1 MHTLLYLL
9 TVAVLAG
16 VGQADAPPLLLTAFS
31 HHSDDR
37 VEFTLQ
43 AWPGDYRIR
52 SATNLVGAWRTEC
65 EVPVDRSGLCYAAVP
80 RAGRP
85 ALFLRAQG
93 RTPSDGTGCLAQ
105 FVTLGDAFSADV
117 RCTGAEPQAFE
128 WLWSDG
134 TVGTSRPVAAITFGS
149 ATERTQ
155 GLRIKPTTAIESINL
170 GFDAA
175 DGGGSTPLEH
185 RPAQH
190 VAAVRFPYPL
200 TSLRWWA
207 SSYNP
212 ITNTL
217 DFSGFTRLEA
227 IECYLC
233 SPLRQVVVT
242 NLPAL
247 KRVCFEDCDLREL
260 DLSGNPALGDVRGA
274 LNAFTNIVTGRG
286 TGPAVWH
293 WCTRDNPQLT
303 QCFQEVQTNFFSL
316 QEYYIWND
324 NQSGVLA
331 PVSKVLAD
339 LQAFNNQFTSAD
351 LSDKPALRNINLS
364 NNALTNLVLEG
375 SAAVINLDAHSNRLP
390 TEVLDTLLTVLDASA
405 PDLQTVDLSQ
415 NAGCPS
421 AEGIAH
427 ADSLAARGVSVQ
439 IDRPDNNDG
448 RLEVPG
454 GTSAITFVTD
464 SQHPHMEIRA
474 EAESATNI
482 VWHWGDGTVSV
493 GARLAQHDFGSAALH
508 TNYVEVLPVG
518 SVTYFGAQQNWTR
531 QGIRAVLGCANV
543 PSLRFLYLYQES
555 VADLSVAGCSQ
566 LVQLHLADNP
576 VSIAVCDQWFM
587 DLDAAVPGPVTDA
600 DFFYP
605 ASQRSAAS
613 DAAWA
618 SLVSKGY
625 RMHPF

>member
-1 MHTLLYLL
+1 MKTFVRLLF
-9 TVAVLAG
+9 VAFSAG
-16 VGQADAPPLLLTAFS
+16 TGYADRPPLVLTAPS
-31 HHSDDR
+31 RTPDDR
-37 VEFTLQ
+37 AAFTLQ
-43 AWPGDYRIR
+43 AWPGDYLIR
-52 SATNLVGAWRTEC
+52 SATNLTGTWQTEC
-65 EVPVDRSGLCYAAVP
+65 EVPVDRSGSCYAAVP
-80 RAGRP
+80 RAGRTS
-85 ALFLRAQG
+85 LFLRAQG
-93 RTPSDGTGCLAQ
+93 RTPSDGAGCLAQ

-117 RCTGAEPQAFE
+117 RCSGAEPQTFE

-134 TVGTSRPVAAITFGS
+134 TVSSDRPVAAITFGS

-155 GLRIKPTTAIESINL
+155 GLRIEPATAIESINL

-175 DGGGSTPLEH
+175 DGGESTPLEH
-185 RPAQH
+185 RPALQ

-200 TSLRWWA
+200 TRLRWWA

-242 NLPAL
+242 NLPAI

-260 DLSGNPALGDVRGA
+260 DLSGNPSLGDVRGA
-274 LNAFTNIVTGRG
+274 LNAFTSIVTGRG

-303 QCFQEVQTNFFSL
+303 QCFQDAQTNFFSL
-316 QEYYIWND
+316 REYYIWND

-331 PVSKVLAD
+331 PVSKVLSD
-339 LQAFNNQFTSAD
+339 LQAFNNRFTSAD
-351 LSDKPALRNINLS
+351 LSGKPDLWNINLS
-364 NNALTNLVLEG
+364 NNALTNLVLTG
-375 SAAVINLDAHSNRLP
+375 STAIINLDAHGNRLP
-390 TEVLDTLLTVLDASA
+390 PDVLDTLLAALNASS
-405 PDLQTVDLSQ
+405 PNLQTVDLSQ

-421 AEGIAH
+421 ATGIAY
-427 ADSLAARGVSVQ
+427 ADSLAARGVRVQ

-448 RLEVPG
+448 RLEVSG
-454 GTSAITFVTD
+454 GASAITFVTD

-474 EAESATNI
+474 EAAVATNI

-493 GARLAQHDFGSAALH
+493 GARLAQHDFRSAALH
-508 TNYVEVLPVG
+508 TNYVEVLPSG
-518 SVTYFGAQQNWTR
+518 SVSYFGAQQGWTR
-531 QGIRAVLGCANV
+531 QGIRAVLGCAQV
-543 PSLRFLYLYQES
+543 PNLRFLYLYQES
-555 VADLSVAGCSQ
+555 VTDLSVAGCSQ

-576 VSIAVCDQWFM
+576 VSVSVCDQWFL
-587 DLDAAVPGPVTDA
+587 DLDAAVPGPVAAA
-600 DFFYP
+600 DFYYP

-618 SLVSKGY
+618 SLVNKGY
-625 RMHPF
+625 SMHPF